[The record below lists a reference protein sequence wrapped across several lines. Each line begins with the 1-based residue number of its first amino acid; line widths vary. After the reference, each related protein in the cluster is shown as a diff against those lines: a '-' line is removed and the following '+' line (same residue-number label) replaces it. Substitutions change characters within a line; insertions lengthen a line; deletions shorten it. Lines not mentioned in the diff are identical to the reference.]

1 MKQLPLPIRLDE
13 AATLENFIAGRNAQL
28 LHFLRHFLDGSDEQ
42 QAYLW
47 ARAARGKSHLLQAMC
62 HRATAA
68 GLRASYLPMADAHR
82 HPTMFDG
89 LERMGLVAVDDLHL
103 VTAEPAWAE
112 ALFHLIN
119 RCRHGG
125 CRLLLASRES
135 PHGVDVA
142 LPDLASRL
150 SWGPVFHLDP
160 LDDAELLAFVFDRA
174 RRRGMELPAKVA
186 GYLVRHLP
194 REIGYLERL
203 IELLDEETLAGKRK
217 VTLPLLKQVVGQHG
231 EALSK
236 RG

>member
-1 MKQLPLPIRLDE
+1 MKQLALPIRLNE
-13 AATLENFIAGRNAQL
+13 SATLDNFIAGRNAQL
-28 LHFLRHFLDGSDEQ
+28 VHFLRRFLDGGDEQ

-47 ARAARGKSHLLQAMC
+47 AQAARGKSHLLQAMC

-68 GLRASYLPMADAHR
+68 GLRASYLPMAESAAW
-82 HPTMFDG
+82 HPSMLDG
-89 LERMGLVAVDDLHL
+89 LERMGLVAIDDLHL
-103 VTAEPAWAE
+103 VSADPHWAE

-160 LDDAELLAFVFDRA
+160 LGDSELLAFVFDRA
-174 RRRGMELPAKVA
+174 RRRGMQLPAEVA
-186 GYLVRHLP
+186 GYLVKHLP
-194 REIGYLERL
+194 RDIRYLEKL
-203 IELLDEETLAGKRK
+203 IELLDEEALAAKRK
-217 VTLPLLKQVVGQHG
+217 VTLPLLKQVVAQRQ
-231 EALSK
+231 EQLPK
-236 RG
+236 